1 MSHKTSISRAGGVG
15 IALAAVV
22 VSFGAQSAAA
32 VPATRE
38 VASEAIRK
46 PAISVEST
54 FLDDMARFL
63 FLRMKSPVRQTLPA
77 CSRIWRENETFI

>member
-1 MSHKTSISRAGGVG
+1 MRCPSTA
-15 IALAAVV
+15 
-22 VSFGAQSAAA
+22 AAA

-38 VASEAIRK
+38 VASEAITK

-63 FLRMKSPVRQTLPA
+63 FSSHEVARKANASGVQSFLA
-77 CSRIWRENETFI
+77 